1 MSRPHRFGSAVSAIV
16 LASMIAGCAAP
27 QQKTGFGGR
36 TDANL
41 GLATRAL
48 LALNAKNVPA
58 AIDYAE
64 QAVAKTPNDA
74 GFRAL
79 LGNAYFNA
87 GRFHSAEAAF
97 KDSLTL
103 YSNQP
108 QVILKLALV
117 ETALGKKAQAV
128 AFLQAGQ
135 SVLDPSNYGLA
146 LALAGD
152 TQDAVEVLDAAAR
165 RPGADSTV
173 RQNLALAHAL
183 AGDWAKARTIAE
195 QDVPADQ
202 VDARI
207 HQWMLLAS
215 PKSPADQVAALVG
228 VTPATTDQ
236 GQPVRLALR
245 KTDSMLA
252 EAAPAPV
259 AVQAPGR
266 SPAPAA
272 VAETAP
278 VAAPLISEAGT
289 PLPPAPAPQPA
300 PKFVEAVAAPAP
312 APQPT
317 HAIAPAPVKPKTF
330 VAEAATVASAT
341 SDVLQNAAHRAAA
354 VVEAFMPKA
363 APAPTKPKVRRI
375 AAAAAR
381 HGDSNVVMQI
391 ASYRT
396 PQQVSAGWSRLTQ
409 RYPALRAYLPL
420 RARFDSPQG
429 TFWRLSIQGFDS
441 RSDAVARCNLLKSRG
456 GHCFVRGIAGDAP
469 VEIASN

>member
-1 MSRPHRFGSAVSAIV
+1 MTRPHRFGSAVSAIV

-27 QQKTGFGGR
+27 QQKTGLGGR

-48 LALNAKNVPA
+48 LALNAKDVPV

-79 LGNAYFNA
+79 LGNAYFTA

-97 KDSLTL
+97 KDSLSL

-117 ETALGKKAQAV
+117 ETALGKKDEAV
-128 AFLQAGQ
+128 AFLQAGR

-152 TQDAVEVLDAAAR
+152 SADAIPVLDAAAR
-165 RPGADSTV
+165 QPGADSTV

-183 AGDWAKARTIAE
+183 AGDWAEARTITA
-195 QDVPADQ
+195 QDVPAAQ
-202 VDARI
+202 VDAHI
-207 HQWMLLAS
+207 HQWMQLAS
-215 PKSPADQVAALVG
+215 PKSPADQVAALIG
-228 VTPATTDQ
+228 ITPAPTDQ
-236 GQPVRLALR
+236 GQPIRLALR
-245 KTDSMLA
+245 RTDTMLA
-252 EAAPAPV
+252 EAAPAP
-259 AVQAPGR
+259 ALA
-266 SPAPAA
+266 PAPRA

-278 VAAPLISEAGT
+278 VAAPLISEAGRT
-289 PLPPAPAPQPA
+289 APPAATPQPA
-300 PKFVEAVAAPAP
+300 PAFVEAVAPPVPAPRPAP
-312 APQPT
+312 AV
-317 HAIAPAPVKPKTF
+317 AGAPVKAKSF
-330 VAEAATVASAT
+330 VAEAATVATAT
-341 SDVLQNAAHRAAA
+341 TGALKNAADRAEA
-354 VVEAFMPKA
+354 VFASFMPKKAA
-363 APAPTKPKVRRI
+363 APAKPKVRRVL
-375 AAAAAR
+375 AAAAHR
-381 HGDSNVVMQI
+381 GSSNVVMQI

-396 PQQVSAGWSRLTQ
+396 PQQVSAGWSHLTQ
-409 RYPALRAYLPL
+409 RFPALRAYLPL
-420 RARFDSPQG
+420 RARFVSPKG

-441 RSDAVARCNLLKSRG
+441 QSDAVARCNLLKSRG
-456 GHCFVRGIAGDAP
+456 GHCFVRGLAGDAP